1 MNFKTGETV
10 RVVDGPFERF
20 TATVVEVDPVREKLK
35 VSLSI
40 LGRESFV
47 ELGFSQVEKIP

>member
-1 MNFKTGETV
+1 MKFKTGDVV

-20 TATVVEVDPVREKLK
+20 TATVVEVDPDRERVK

-40 LGRESFV
+40 LGREGTF
-47 ELGFSQVEKIP
+47 ELDFSQVEKIP